1 MYQVHQVMRKT
12 PIHSLQ
18 EYDSLATAIEKFDD
32 IDISAMPVKNELG
45 QFVGVLSKSDIVRRR
60 FLDAIRSHIS
70 PDKLFVKDFMNHTKP
85 IAVQEQMM
93 LRDAIQLLH
102 RRGIHRLFVTDQNN
116 RLTGVLSATD
126 IIKVLAVE
134 HPL

>member
-12 PIHSLQ
+12 QIHSLQ

-32 IDISAMPVKNELG
+32 FDISAMPVKNELG
-45 QFVGVLSKSDIVRRR
+45 QFVGVLSKSDIARRR
-60 FLDAIRSHIS
+60 FLEALRSHHS

-85 IAVQEQMM
+85 IAIQEHLL
-93 LRDAIQLLH
+93 LRDAIHLLH

-116 RLTGVLSATD
+116 LLIGVLSATD
-126 IIKVLAVE
+126 IIKVLSVE